1 MKQTQNYPK
10 IAALFT
16 RASSALAYPKLR
28 LHIPP
33 STNHPEGAI
42 VLLKLA
48 GTNSRYAGTVT
59 VTNGL
64 PYGDPENLYYGRI
77 DSLGHLALGSYARNN
92 YVSESTCMLT
102 ALAAL
107 ETSPTE
113 YALQFSQA
121 TCSCMFCGRELLRNT
136 SKLVGYGSI
145 CADKWGLPYP
155 TEADV
160 QDSKNSDL
168 LNQL

>member
-16 RASSALAYPKLR
+16 KAASALSYPKLR
-28 LHIPP
+28 LKTPK
-33 STNHPEGAI
+33 GAT

-59 VTNGL
+59 VTNGM
-64 PYGDPENLYYGRI
+64 PYGDPDNLFYGRI
-77 DSLGHLALGSYARNN
+77 DSLGSLTLSSYASTQ
-92 YVSESTCMLT
+92 YISESTCMLT
-102 ALAAL
+102 ALASL
-107 ETSPTE
+107 ESSPTE

-145 CADKWGLPYP
+145 CASKWGLPYP

-168 LNQL
+168 IEKL

>member
-1 MKQTQNYPK
+1 MKQATSSISYPK

-16 RASSALAYPKLR
+16 KAASALSYPKLR
-28 LHIPP
+28 LLTPK
-33 STNHPEGAI
+33 GAI

-64 PYGDPENLYYGRI
+64 PYGDPENLFYGRI
-77 DSLGHLALGSYARNN
+77 DSLGSLTLSSYAATQ
-92 YVSESTCMLT
+92 YIPESTCMLT

-113 YALQFSQA
+113 YALSYAAA